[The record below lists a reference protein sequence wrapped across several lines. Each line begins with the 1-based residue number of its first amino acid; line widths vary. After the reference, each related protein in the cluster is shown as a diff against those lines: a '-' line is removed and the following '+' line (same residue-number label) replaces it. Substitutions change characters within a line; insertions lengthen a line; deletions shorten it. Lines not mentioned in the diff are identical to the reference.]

1 MKRLAWLVLASLALA
16 VPALAQAADGFV
28 TGNVNL
34 RAGPDSEYPLIVTV
48 PVGTPVNI
56 QGCTTGWE
64 WCDVI
69 TMGTRGWVA
78 GTFIQYQYQN
88 QPVLVQEYGANIG
101 IPIVSFVIG
110 TYWSNYYSNR
120 PFYRQRNNW
129 YRRPIISRPPPRPV
143 HRPPPRPQ
151 PGNGNRPPPRPQPGN
166 GHRPPPR
173 PQPGNGN
180 RPPPR
185 PGIGKPGQGQRPPP
199 GQGNRPQPGQGNRP
213 QPSQGNRP
221 SPGQGNAPGKRP
233 TQGQGNR
240 PKPQTRPAPDDKSK
254 SGN

>member
-1 MKRLAWLVLASLALA
+1 MKRPAWLVLASLALA

-28 TGNVNL
+28 TGNLNL
-34 RAGPDSEYPLIVTV
+34 RAGPDASYPLITTV
-48 PVGTPVNI
+48 PAGTAVNI

-78 GTFIQYQYQN
+78 GTYIQYQYQN
-88 QPVLVQEYGANIG
+88 QPVIVQQYGANIG

-120 PFYRQRNNW
+120 PFYRQRNDW
-129 YRRPIISRPPPRPV
+129 YRRPIISRPPPRPI

-151 PGNGNRPPPRPQPGN
+151 PGHGNRPPPRPQPG
-166 GHRPPPR
+166 H
-173 PQPGNGN
+173 GN

-185 PGIGKPGQGQRPPP
+185 PAAGNPGQGNRPQPA
-199 GQGNRPQPGQGNRP
+199 QGNRPQPGQGNRP
-213 QPSQGNRP
+213 P
-221 SPGQGNAPGKRP
+221 
-233 TQGQGNR
+233 QGQGNR

-254 SGN
+254 NGN

>member
-1 MKRLAWLVLASLALA
+1 MKRPAWLVLASLALA

-28 TGNVNL
+28 TGNLNL
-34 RAGPDSEYPLIVTV
+34 RAGPDSSYPLITTV
-48 PVGTPVNI
+48 PAGTAVNI
-56 QGCTTGWE
+56 QGCTAGWE

-78 GTFIQYQYQN
+78 GTYIQYQYQN
-88 QPVLVQEYGANIG
+88 QPVIVKEYGANIG

-120 PFYRQRNNW
+120 PFYRQRNDW
-129 YRRPIISRPPPRPV
+129 YRRPIISRPPPRPI

-151 PGNGNRPPPRPQPGN
+151 PGHGNRPPPRPQPG
-166 GHRPPPR
+166 H
-173 PQPGNGN
+173 GN

-185 PGIGKPGQGQRPPP
+185 PAAGNPGQGNRPQPA
-199 GQGNRPQPGQGNRP
+199 QGNRPQPGQGNRP
-213 QPSQGNRP
+213 P
-221 SPGQGNAPGKRP
+221 
-233 TQGQGNR
+233 QGQGNR

-254 SGN
+254 NGN